1 MPSATDYTPTDRATL
16 ASANTERRQREQLHD
31 RNWAY
36 YAGQHRAPLRTEADD
51 HDDNLVLN
59 LCQQTID
66 RTIAFLVP
74 GFPRLHLPARP
85 ADTQFLHDAWQ
96 QSGDAALLSN
106 LALNGALNGHCVAR
120 VVQGVQG
127 AQSVQGVQGG
137 HGGRG
142 AAPRVVSLNPRDVV
156 TFWHADDATEV
167 LWHELRWQDGRVQWR
182 QDIVNEGQRWLIR
195 ELRMVGARWELQ
207 AEIIWPY
214 ALGPLVDW
222 QHLPHPTQY
231 YGQHELPHAPLNDAV
246 NKVASDIARI
256 LRFHAFPRTIGTG
269 FDAASVQRAGIDDFW
284 TITNENAKVYNLEMQ
299 SDLGTSLRFLQ
310 LLTDAFLAQSR
321 VTMLHGDPDSVK
333 GVTNLA
339 IRALYM
345 DMIAKNEVLR
355 RHYGGGL
362 QALSQRLLLL
372 GGRDASTPPDI
383 YWGEALPTDRREQVE
398 LVARQLELGVLDA
411 ETAAAMLS
419 PTGTTA
425 AAATTTAAAKARP
438 APETE
443 PR

>member
-1 MPSATDYTPTDRATL
+1 MPIATHYTPTDRTVQ
-16 ASANTERRQREQLHD
+16 ASANTERRQREAIHD

-36 YAGQHRAPLRTEADD
+36 YSGQHRRPLHTDPDD

-59 LCQQTID
+59 LCKQTID

-74 GFPRLHLPARP
+74 SFPRLHLPDHP
-85 ADTQFLHDAWQ
+85 DDTAFLQRVWHH
-96 QSGDAALLSN
+96 SGDAALLSN
-106 LALNGALNGHCVAR
+106 LALNGALNGHTVAR
-120 VVQGVQG
+120 VVESRSGQGEDV
-127 AQSVQGVQGG
+127 
-137 HGGRG
+137 
-142 AAPRVVSLNPRDVV
+142 RVVSLNPRDVI
-156 TFWHADDATEV
+156 TFWHADDATQV

-182 QDIVNEGQRWLIR
+182 QDIVNDDNRWLIR
-195 ELRMVGARWELQ
+195 EFRMVGARWELH

-214 ALGPLVDW
+214 ALGPIVDW
-222 QHLPHPTQY
+222 QHLPHPTHY
-231 YGQHELPHAPLNDAV
+231 YGQHELAHAALNDAV

-269 FDAASVQRAGIDDFW
+269 VNAQEVQNGGIDDFW
-284 TITNENAKVYNLEMQ
+284 TISNENARVYNLEMQ

-310 LLTDAFLAQSR
+310 VLTDAFLAQSR
-321 VTMLHGDPDSVK
+321 VTMLHGDPASVK

-372 GGRDASTPPDI
+372 SGRDADTPPDVH
-383 YWGEALPTDRREQVE
+383 WGEALPTDRREQVE
-398 LVARQLELGVLDA
+398 LVARQLELGVLDID
-411 ETAAAMLS
+411 TATAMLS
-419 PTGTTA
+419 RRG
-425 AAATTTAAAKARP
+425 
-438 APETE
+438 
-443 PR
+443 